1 MFYILSAPN
10 RVNGYGGQI
19 TGDEQPTSAKPA
31 CHTICLAHYILLKPS
46 IQVFI
51 CQNLEEKRTKKKPS
65 PNYSRVMSICH
76 GPFRSVLYK
85 LKVPYHSQVL
95 CTLCNQR
102 RKWSAK
108 HHVEMILMCYVSSVV
123 PSLSH
128 CLTSSMSGQQV

>member
-51 CQNLEEKRTKKKPS
+51 CQNLEEKRTKKKKTKS
-65 PNYSRVMSICH
+65 QLLQGDVNMS
-76 GPFRSVLYK
+76 RSV
-85 LKVPYHSQVL
+85 
-95 CTLCNQR
+95 
-102 RKWSAK
+102 
-108 HHVEMILMCYVSSVV
+108 
-123 PSLSH
+123 
-128 CLTSSMSGQQV
+128 